1 MRQCTRKKGAHKGR
15 PYSPITHFQSTLTS
29 HMSTTLQE
37 PSPVQHALDELQQ
50 LIDEGLPALT
60 REYAPPGLLD
70 TWHAMHAE
78 VQRLREAFTTPALA
92 GKTVVALGGG
102 FSAGKSSLVNALLG
116 ARLMPTD
123 VVPTTAVPAYAMRGA
138 AARIQALAPD
148 GTLREVSAAQL
159 KNFTHSASDAAAV
172 PNLRALYAQQPD
184 FIWSNLALL
193 DTPGYSSP
201 GGADAHMARTWLGS
215 AHAIIWCVP
224 ADAGTIPASD
234 LEFLAT
240 LDKKIPLAIAIT
252 KTDKKPAEDIDSIAA
267 LVEKTLREHSFAPQH
282 IWRISAR
289 QPQALQELKAWLEKH
304 DSKTPRSLSS
314 TTLALVLHIQ
324 AQMYEYME
332 KTTSLDECNLPRAV
346 LAPGR
351 STSAGGGIR
360 VFFNEKTGKFEDSPP
375 PSSPSPSPAKPA
387 PETADIMR
395 RLKNQTDLFTLLFP
409 PIFERLAQAVDAEQG
424 SDSSDTQAAKAF
436 MDANPK
442 ERATILKFMQFA
454 GKENHVL
461 KTTQENMLFI
471 RRLEEVQKSYAAVCK
486 NHRSRQPVWGI
497 NRFIFGTKIQLD
509 ATELQ
514 RSMQEAA
521 KEEGISAVANAW
533 ACVAI

>member
-1 MRQCTRKKGAHKGR
+1 M
-15 PYSPITHFQSTLTS
+15 
-29 HMSTTLQE
+29 TTTPQE
-37 PSPVQHALDELQQ
+37 AATSPVQHALDELQQ

-78 VQRLREAFTTPALA
+78 MQRLREAFTTPALA
-92 GKTVVALGGG
+92 GKTVVALGGS

-123 VVPTTAVPAYAMRGA
+123 ITPTTALPAYAMRTAA

-148 GTLREVSAAQL
+148 GALRDISAAQL
-159 KNFTHSASDAAAV
+159 KTLTHSGSDAAAV
-172 PNLRALYAQQPD
+172 PNLRALYVQQPD
-184 FIWSNLALL
+184 FPWANLALL

-267 LVEKTLREHSFAPQH
+267 LVEKTLREHSFAAQH

-289 QPQALQELKAWLEKH
+289 RPQALQELKAWLEKH

-324 AQMYEYME
+324 AQMYEYMK
-332 KTTSLDECNLPRAV
+332 KTTSLDEHDLPRAV

-351 STSAGGGIR
+351 STSAGGGVR
-360 VFFNEKTGKFEDSPP
+360 VFFNEKTGKFEETPP
-375 PSSPSPSPAKPA
+375 QPRPAKPVSEGFMRS
-387 PETADIMR
+387 ETADLMCH
-395 RLKNQTDLFTLLFP
+395 LKNQTDLFTLLFP

-424 SDSSDTQAAKAF
+424 SDSSDAQAAKAF

-442 ERATILKFMQFA
+442 ERATILKFMQFS

-486 NHRSRQPVWGI
+486 NHRSSHSFWGGYP
-497 NRFIFGTKIQLD
+497 FAFGTNIQLD
-509 ATELQ
+509 AAELQ
-514 RSMQEAA
+514 RRIQEQAA
-521 KEEGISAVANAW
+521 KGEKNSTNA
-533 ACVAI
+533 AASTLSGLIALAEHLRYRP